1 MSSVVAAGFHLVSI
15 RAASAIESE
24 DALQVSKEHLDLLS
38 LTARNGVGLG
48 LGDRARLVAGGFVK
62 WSGRSCARAC
72 WGGIL
77 A

>member
-1 MSSVVAAGFHLVSI
+1 MSSVVAAGFHLSI

-24 DALQVSKEHLDLLS
+24 DALQVSKEHLDLVS

-72 WGGIL
+72 WGSIL